1 MAIPATPPTT
11 PPTTAFLVSGVSP
24 GPAVG
29 VDSGGVE
36 SGTLAPPPPAPPTQM
51 VVTTSAL
58 VVVRVDEPLEI
69 EVKVVDDK
77 RMEVDDVLVEFE
89 KIPEVVVLL

>member
-1 MAIPATPPTT
+1 M
-11 PPTTAFLVSGVSP
+11 
-24 GPAVG
+24 G